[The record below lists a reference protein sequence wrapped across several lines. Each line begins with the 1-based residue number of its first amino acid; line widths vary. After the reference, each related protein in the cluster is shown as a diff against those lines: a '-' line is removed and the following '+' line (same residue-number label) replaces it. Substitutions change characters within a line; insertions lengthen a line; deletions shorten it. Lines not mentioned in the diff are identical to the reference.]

1 MCRLRAIRS
10 DFVFRS
16 YPPILKEPRGG
27 ETGSIDRQMSIGVL
41 IAKIVKNNLGISMLL
56 DIELSRQ
63 GMERERGWVGRISY
77 ENNEVDAVFKHC
89 ELTSGVAATSGK
101 GSSVVENPS
110 RFYVVI

>member
-16 YPPILKEPRGG
+16 YPPIFKEPRGG

-41 IAKIVKNNLGISMLL
+41 IAKIVKNNLGISIPF

-63 GMERERGWVGRISY
+63 GRERERRQVGHISCFY
-77 ENNEVDAVFKHC
+77 GEIVAGF
-89 ELTSGVAATSGK
+89 LTA
-101 GSSVVENPS
+101 E
-110 RFYVVI
+110 